1 VAIILPAMVPI
12 YFVLLLGFT
21 AGKSGVVKSAQ
32 VGGLNIVVMS
42 YALPASLLAATAAT
56 PRAAMLGQWRL
67 LVTLIIAM
75 MLIYPLWYLFE
86 RRVLRRSVSESA
98 LQSLTVALPN
108 YAAVGLPIVTALLG
122 PDHIVPVAV
131 AIAAGSLFPSPV
143 TLALFELAKA
153 APAANATGDET
164 PAAKPSVGGTAHVI
178 AAIGHAFLKPVVLA
192 PAAGILLSLMGWRL
206 PTLATLALRQTGQ
219 VTGGLAL
226 FVTGLI
232 LSMQRFRLNGNVL
245 LATLV
250 VTVIQPLLAF
260 AVARAL
266 SAPPDVLRMA
276 VLMAALPSGFFGIL
290 FGANA
295 GFSSEDSGAI
305 VITSTVVGAGTLALA
320 IGWLYG

>member
-1 VAIILPAMVPI
+1 VSAILAALVPI

-21 AGKSGVVKSAQ
+21 AGKSGAVKSTH
-32 VGGLNIVVMS
+32 VGGLNTVVMS

-56 PRAAMLGQWRL
+56 PRAAMLDQWPL
-67 LVTLIIAM
+67 LVTLVVAM

-86 RRVLRRSVSESA
+86 RHVLRRSVSESA

-108 YAAVGLPIVTALLG
+108 YAAAGLPIATALLG

-143 TLALFELAKA
+143 ALAQLELAKA
-153 APAANATGDET
+153 ALTANAAADEMSVG
-164 PAAKPSVGGTAHVI
+164 KPSAGGATHVV
-178 AAIGHAFLKPVVLA
+178 AAVGHAFLKPVVLA
-192 PAAGILLSLMGWRL
+192 PAVGILLSLLSWRL
-206 PTLATLALRQTGQ
+206 PTLATLALRQMGQ
-219 VTGGLAL
+219 VAGGLAL

-232 LSMQRFRLNGNVL
+232 LSMQRFRLNRNVV
-245 LATLV
+245 LATVV

-260 AVARAL
+260 IVARAL
-266 SAPPDVLRMA
+266 GAPADILKMS

-305 VITSTVVGAGTLALA
+305 VIASTVMGAGTLALTIA
-320 IGWLYG
+320 WLYG

>member
-1 VAIILPAMVPI
+1 MSAILAALVPI

-21 AGKSGVVKSAQ
+21 AGKSGAVKSTH
-32 VGGLNIVVMS
+32 VGGLNTVVMS

-56 PRAAMLGQWRL
+56 PRAAMLDQWPL
-67 LVTLIIAM
+67 LVTLVVAM

-86 RRVLRRSVSESA
+86 RHVLRRSVSESA

-108 YAAVGLPIVTALLG
+108 YAAAGLPIATALLG

-143 TLALFELAKA
+143 ALAQLELAKA
-153 APAANATGDET
+153 ALTADEMSVG
-164 PAAKPSVGGTAHVI
+164 KPSAGGATHVV
-178 AAIGHAFLKPVVLA
+178 AAVGHAFLKPVVLA
-192 PAAGILLSLMGWRL
+192 PAVGILLSLLSWRL
-206 PTLATLALRQTGQ
+206 PTLATLALRQMGQ
-219 VTGGLAL
+219 VAGGLAL

-232 LSMQRFRLNGNVL
+232 LSMQRFRLNWNVV
-245 LATLV
+245 LATVV

-260 AVARAL
+260 IVARAL
-266 SAPPDVLRMA
+266 GAPADILKMS

-305 VITSTVVGAGTLALA
+305 VIASTVMGAGTLALTIA
-320 IGWLYG
+320 WLYG